1 MTSETTSGPEGS
13 DSGGSR
19 YGEQA
24 LDRGIP
30 AASGS
35 GRTVDPSADV
45 PGTAEG
51 HPISDV
57 SLDPA
62 HGIAAEATEA
72 GTPAASD
79 VERGSGG

>member
-1 MTSETTSGPEGS
+1 MTDETTPQAGEH
-13 DSGGSR
+13 GGDR

-35 GRTVDPSADV
+35 GRTLDPSAEV

-62 HGIAAEATEA
+62 HGVPAEATDA

-79 VERGSGG
+79 VDSRPGG